1 MALFTGTVDC
11 ISVNESAGFTML
23 RDAGGSTE
31 AFILW
36 FGTTIPSTRTAR
48 THVTH
53 SMWLSLLREAQ
64 TTGRTV
70 TISHP
75 TNSAEVTNVRSNI

>member
-1 MALFTGTVDC
+1 MPLFTGTVDC
-11 ISVNESAGFTML
+11 ISLNEFAGFTRL

-31 AFILW
+31 SFILW
-36 FGTTIPSTRTAR
+36 FGTSIPSTRTGL
-48 THVTH
+48 TQVTH

-64 TTGRTV
+64 TTGRTI

-75 TNSAEVTNVRSNI
+75 TSSAEVTNVRANT